1 MHLYELSQAYKTL
14 SVLVS
19 DDEEFN
25 TEALKEELAKVT
37 TEFNDKVESI
47 AKMVIELEADELA
60 LKNEIDRLSKH
71 KDVATGKIKWF
82 KSYLLEEM
90 QNAKQDKVKG
100 QVVTVSLR
108 DNSKPTVNIVDAS
121 IVSHELCTYQPEQ
134 FIPSK
139 TKALEYFQEN
149 QGVIPDGFE
158 VITGKKYIVIK

>member
-47 AKMVIELEADELA
+47 AKMVIELESDELA

-108 DNSKPTVNIVDAS
+108 DNSKPTVNIIDTS
-121 IVSHELCTYQPEQ
+121 KISHEYCKHVPE
-134 FIPSK
+134 S
-139 TKALEYFQEN
+139 Y
-149 QGVIPDGFE
+149 VPDKELILAHMKETGE
-158 VITGKKYIVIK
+158 VVGGTEIITGKKYIVIK